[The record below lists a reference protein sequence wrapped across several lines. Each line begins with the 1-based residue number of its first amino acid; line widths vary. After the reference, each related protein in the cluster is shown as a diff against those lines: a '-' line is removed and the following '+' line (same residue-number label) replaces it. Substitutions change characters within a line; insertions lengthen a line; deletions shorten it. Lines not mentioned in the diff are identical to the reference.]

1 MGNTCVLLALY
12 KNIMKGPYEAGEG
25 MLKKYDLKMINS
37 YSTEEFE
44 QKYTYMGNDLGS
56 IWTESSTTFK
66 LWTPVADSV
75 KLNLYKSGDYRCDDL
90 IETFDMSIGKS
101 GVWSVI
107 IDGNMK
113 NLYYTFTVEIDKV
126 SEEFCDPYAKACGV
140 NGKRAMVV
148 DLESCNPTDWEADK
162 NPNED
167 LPICKSVIYELHT
180 RDFSAD
186 KSSDI
191 RNKGKF
197 LGLIEKG
204 RTVNGKGKI
213 KSGLDHLIE
222 LGITHLHLLP
232 FYDYATI
239 DEAEE
244 YDEKKYN
251 WGYDPLNYN
260 IPEGSYST
268 NPFDGNVRIREL
280 KECIMELHNNGISV
294 VMDVVYNH
302 TYNEDFCFNKAVPGY
317 FYRIDKEGNLSDGS
331 ACGNDTASERSMVS
345 KYIVDS
351 VLYMAKEYH
360 IDGFRFDLVGL
371 LDIDTINKI
380 REGLDKIRPNIIMY
394 GEGWTLKTKLTKD
407 NIILAT
413 QKNTDKLNRF
423 AMFSDNIRDAIKGSV
438 FEEKEKG
445 YISGN
450 VEVYDELKSSILGL
464 PEWSNSPENVINYTS
479 CHDNYTLFDKI
490 HLCNEGISFDEAVKQ
505 NLLAFS
511 IVMLSQGI
519 PLIHA
524 GEEILRTKTDEK
536 GEYVSDSVRSSDYVN
551 SIKWGDLENE
561 AYYNVYEYYKG
572 LIAFRKK
579 HSAFTMNS
587 REEIFANIEFL
598 DIENKNVIAYRLK
611 EEDKDIYVIFNSSA
625 DEVKVELQKGVSG
638 EIFNCYVNDKKAGV
652 SVIDKCSS
660 IVNVPGVSCKVL
672 IKE

>member
-1 MGNTCVLLALY
+1 
-12 KNIMKGPYEAGEG
+12 
-25 MLKKYDLKMINS
+25 MLKKYNLKMINS

-44 QKYTYMGNDLGS
+44 RKYTYTGDDLGAG
-56 IWTESSTTFK
+56 WTESSTTFK

-75 KLNLYKSGDYRCDDL
+75 KLNLYKSGDYRCNDL
-90 IETFDMSIGKS
+90 VETFDMVLGDS
-101 GVWSVI
+101 GVWSI
-107 IDGNMK
+107 TIDGDIK
-113 NLYYTFTVEIDKV
+113 NLYYTFVAEINKV

-140 NGKRAMVV
+140 NGRRAMVV
-148 DLESCNPTDWEADK
+148 DLESDNPIGWEADR

-167 LPICKSVIYELHT
+167 LPLCKSVIYELHT

-186 KSSDI
+186 ASSNI
-191 RNKGKF
+191 ENKGKF

-213 KSGLDHLIE
+213 KSGLDHLME

-239 DEAEE
+239 DETEE
-244 YDEKKYN
+244 YDENKYN

-260 IPEGSYST
+260 VPEGSYST
-268 NPFDGNVRIREL
+268 NPLDGNVRIREL

-317 FYRIDKEGNLSDGS
+317 FYRMDDEGNLSNGS
-331 ACGNDTASERSMVS
+331 ECGNDTASERSMVS

-351 VLYMAKEYH
+351 VLYMAREYH

-380 REGLDKIRPNIIMY
+380 REGLDKIRPNIMMY
-394 GEGWTLKTKLTKD
+394 GEGWTLNTKLTKD
-407 NIILAT
+407 KVILAT
-413 QKNTDKLNRF
+413 QKNADKLNNF

-438 FEEKEKG
+438 FEKEDKG

-450 VEVYDELKSSILGL
+450 VETYDELKVSILGL
-464 PEWSNSPENVINYTS
+464 PEWSNSPETVINYTS

-490 HLCNEGISFDEAVKQ
+490 HLCNKGISFEDAVRQ

-519 PLIHA
+519 PLMHA
-524 GEEILRTKTDEK
+524 GEEILRTKTDEN

-551 SIKWGDLENE
+551 SIKWGDLEKE
-561 AYYNVYEYYKG
+561 EYYNVYEYYKG
-572 LIAFRKK
+572 LIAFRKANA
-579 HSAFTMNS
+579 AFTMNS
-587 REEIFANIEFL
+587 REAVLDNIKFL
-598 DIENKNVIAYRLK
+598 DIDNKNVIAYKLNDGNK
-611 EEDKDIYVIFNSSA
+611 EIYVIFNSSA
-625 DEVKVELQKGVSG
+625 DEVEVELQKEASG
-638 EIFNCYVNDKKAGV
+638 RIFNCYVNDKKAGV
-652 SVIDKCSS
+652 SIIEKCGG

-672 IKE
+672 VKE